1 MKLKHHRQ
9 IVDLLYQEWDLG
21 KSAAGARGKTCA
33 WLYWFDI
40 LSEAERLVI
49 ETRDGNAIGVCG
61 YSKWNSKSHLLRKRS
76 YGTVRKLLAN
86 SFLVK
91 NKAAI
96 RKYDQDYD
104 YTPQDL
110 EDHFDGEIAILIVDK
125 KFRGQKIGKKL
136 LQTTFELARRD
147 HMKNLQILTDESC
160 NYKFYERMGCKK
172 VYEKLIPNGEPDACG
187 KVDSEIGFIYEKDLK
202 NPVVPSIYAL

>member
-1 MKLKHHRQ
+1 MRLKHHRQ

-21 KSAAGARGKTCA
+21 KSASGARGKTCA
-33 WLYWFDI
+33 WLYWLEI
-40 LSEAERLVI
+40 LSEAEHLII
-49 ETRDGNAIGVCG
+49 ETRAGNIVGVCG
-61 YSKWNSKSHLLRKRS
+61 YSKWGSKAHSFRKHS

-96 RKYDQDYD
+96 HKYDQDYD
-104 YTPQDL
+104 YTPQTL
-110 EDHFDGEIAILIVDK
+110 EGYFDGEIAILIVDK

-136 LQTTFELARRD
+136 LQAAFDLARRD

-160 NYKFYERMGCKK
+160 NYKFYESMGCKK
-172 VYEKLIPNGEPDACG
+172 IYEKLIPNSEPDACG
-187 KVDSEIGFIYEKDLK
+187 EVDSEMGFIYEKDLETST
-202 NPVVPSIYAL
+202 PPSTFAL